1 MTVYIGSASS
11 DENGGA
17 RGGEAGNQSGR
28 ELRKQAWH
36 LSKKGWRVFRAK
48 SASVAKRIA
57 DDMRF
62 AIANKNIGYDQDQRN
77 TLYNLA
83 SKVGFDCSKV
93 NTPCECDCSSLV
105 RVCLAYAGVRLP
117 DFNTAS
123 EAVRLIASGDFTE
136 LTDAKYTEQS
146 AYLREGDILV
156 TKEKGH
162 TAVVLNDGSKAEKP
176 EPEKPEPE
184 KPASGY
190 VFKRLLKYGS
200 YGDDVVELKKLLI
213 AHGYHDGITVDTKN
227 SKRFASSTRKLV
239 KEFQR
244 ANGLKIDGIAGEH
257 TITAL
262 GGVWDG

>member
-1 MTVYIGSASS
+1 MTVYIGNAVG
-11 DENGGA
+11 DEHGGA
-17 RGGEAGNQSGR
+17 SGGAAGNQSGR
-28 ELRKQAWH
+28 ELRKQTWY

-48 SASVAKRIA
+48 EKNVAKRIA

-62 AIANKNIGYDQDQRN
+62 AIANKNIGYDQKQRN

-93 NTPCECDCSSLV
+93 NSACECDCSSLV
-105 RVCLAYAGVRLP
+105 RVCLAFAGVRLP

-123 EAVRLIASGDFTE
+123 EALRLIASDDFVE
-136 LTDAKYTEQS
+136 LVGTKYTEQS
-146 AYLREGDILV
+146 AYLCEGDILV
-156 TKEKGH
+156 TKTKGH
-162 TAVVLNDGSKAEKP
+162 TAVVLNDGSKAENPKP
-176 EPEKPEPE
+176 D

-200 YGDDVVELKKLLI
+200 FGDDVVELKKLLI
-213 AHGYHDGITVDTKN
+213 AHGYYEGITVNTKT
-227 SKRFASSTRKLV
+227 SKRFGSSTRKLV
-239 KEFQR
+239 KEYQK
-244 ANGLKIDGIAGEH
+244 ANGLKVDGIAGEN

>member
-1 MTVYIGSASS
+1 MTVYIGSASG
-11 DENGGA
+11 DENGKASGGA
-17 RGGEAGNQSGR
+17 AGNQSGR
-28 ELRKQAWH
+28 ELKKQAWYLH
-36 LSKKGWRVFRAK
+36 KSGWRVFRAK
-48 SASVAKRIA
+48 SATVAKRIA

-62 AIANKNIGYDQDQRN
+62 AIANKNIGYDQGQRN

-93 NTPCECDCSSLV
+93 TTPCECDCSSLV

-123 EAVRLIASGDFTE
+123 EAVRLIASDEFVE
-136 LTDAKYTEQS
+136 LVGAKYTDQS
-146 AYLREGDILV
+146 AYLCEGDILV

-176 EPEKPEPE
+176 VPE

-200 YGDDVVELKKLLI
+200 YGEDVVEMKKLLI
-213 AHGYHDGITVDTKN
+213 KHGYHEGITVDTKT
-227 SKRFASSTRKLV
+227 SKRFGSSTRKLV
-239 KEFQR
+239 KEFQK
-244 ANGLKIDGIAGEH
+244 ANGLKVDGIAGEN